1 MTTLRASTM
10 ISGRMH
16 VALPSSGRGAA
27 WRRLPAAPLCRRTVP
42 LGRLHSRRAAAARR
56 VHAGGLGDYGQGEL
70 PLDDD
75 DDESPPDGEVGVP
88 EVSMDLSEGG
98 GCGHCELGT
107 APCAA
112 LVAGACAR
120 APALL

>member
-16 VALPSSGRGAA
+16 VALPSIGRGAA
-27 WRRLPAAPLCRRTVP
+27 WRRLPAAPLCRRALP
-42 LGRLHSRRAAAARR
+42 LGRLYSRRAAAARR

-98 GCGHCELGT
+98 CL
-107 APCAA
+107 
-112 LVAGACAR
+112 
-120 APALL
+120 